1 MVHGAN
7 KFFTHVILPCLLPSR
22 GNSPTVTPI
31 VSLTVPSAILYLD
44 ENQPIIKT
52 RIFGD
57 AIQDVYNAREAYDN
71 CVVAEP
77 RIEVLS

>member
-44 ENQPIIKT
+44 EKQPAIKT
-52 RIFGD
+52 WIFEC
-57 AIQDVYNAREAYDN
+57 AIRCIHNTIAEYDN
-71 CVVAEP
+71 SGLPCRVE
-77 RIEVLS
+77 ILN